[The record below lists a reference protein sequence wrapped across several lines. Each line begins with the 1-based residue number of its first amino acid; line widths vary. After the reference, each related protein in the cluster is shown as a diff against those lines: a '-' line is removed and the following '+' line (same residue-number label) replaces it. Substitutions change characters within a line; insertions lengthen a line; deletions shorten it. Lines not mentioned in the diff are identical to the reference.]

1 LPFKISVEEFN
12 QFTNQYSKEISEK
25 DIELIKYNYKML
37 KLAQEKELK
46 NKSNLYPKNQKQY
59 NKKFDLR

>member
-1 LPFKISVEEFN
+1 
-12 QFTNQYSKEISEK
+12 
-25 DIELIKYNYKML
+25 ML

-59 NKKFDLR
+59 NKKFDLRQKKSNRLKIFNCF